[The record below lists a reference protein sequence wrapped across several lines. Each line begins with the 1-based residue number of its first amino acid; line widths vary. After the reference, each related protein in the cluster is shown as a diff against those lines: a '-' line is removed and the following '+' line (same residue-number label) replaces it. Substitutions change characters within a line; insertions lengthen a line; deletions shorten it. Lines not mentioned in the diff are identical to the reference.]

1 MAANTKVKMNAPE
14 FHPEVTNKEDEGY
27 VIVTNLPYSVTVK
40 DIFGFF
46 QATVGLVKSI
56 WFLPGDPYRT
66 TAAFKIAFCNY
77 QDARKAYYRF
87 HNTRQFGR
95 EIKLV
100 YCITK
105 RNTPSVTRNTPP
117 LSNVVPTR
125 TVLVSQLE
133 CYITA
138 KEILDHFKKAVG
150 PIVSVVFKLSASGIY
165 DGQAELVFRD
175 PSDARKSLF
184 YNDSLFYGKR
194 IKLHLLNDSQVE
206 LTDEKSDVKKFD
218 SFLRMEND
226 AAGKEQDDP
235 QNARP

>member
-1 MAANTKVKMNAPE
+1 MAANTKVKMDAPE

-77 QDARKAYYRF
+77 QDARKAYYQF

-100 YCITK
+100 YYITK

-117 LSNVVPTR
+117 LSNVVPTC

-138 KEILDHFKKAVG
+138 KEILDYFKKAVG

-175 PSDARKSLF
+175 PSIARKALF
-184 YNDSLFYGKR
+184 YKR
-194 IKLHLLNDSQVE
+194 IKLHRALRWTIVKLN
-206 LTDEKSDVKKFD
+206 
-218 SFLRMEND
+218 
-226 AAGKEQDDP
+226 
-235 QNARP
+235 

>member
-1 MAANTKVKMNAPE
+1 MAANTKVKMDAPE
-14 FHPEVTNKEDEGY
+14 FHSEITYTVDEGY

-46 QATVGLVKSI
+46 QATVGLDKSI

-150 PIVSVVFKLSASGIY
+150 PVVSVVFKLSASGIY

-206 LTDEKSDVKKFD
+206 LTDEKRDVKKFD